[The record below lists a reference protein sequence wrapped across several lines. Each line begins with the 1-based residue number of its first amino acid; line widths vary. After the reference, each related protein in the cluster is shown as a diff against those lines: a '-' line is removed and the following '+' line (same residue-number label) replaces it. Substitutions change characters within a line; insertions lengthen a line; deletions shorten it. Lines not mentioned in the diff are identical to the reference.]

1 MTTGVSE
8 RKKIAVLSFA
18 LLCCSLLLTAYSA
31 RNPSFARIGTSA
43 LFEVVAPLQAAVD
56 FAEDSIRS
64 VWSSYVGLV
73 GASEENE
80 RLRARV
86 SELDGERGLL
96 EEFKRENERLRALLD
111 LNAVSQ
117 LRGVAANVIGDEPS
131 GWGQGV
137 IVNKGSL
144 MGIRVGMAVVH
155 PKGVVGQVVA
165 VSPNYSHVL
174 LVTDHASGVDVM
186 TQDSRVRGVVEGVG
200 ADHCELR
207 YVSKQTPVRVGD
219 TVVTSGMDGVFPK
232 GLLVGVVSKVAVE
245 TGTLLQN
252 VEIQVAV
259 DLDKLEEVLIVTSEQ
274 HQPVKVEEAQSLVK
288 SGKQGKRRE

>member
-1 MTTGVSE
+1 MSTGVSE
-8 RKKIAVLSFA
+8 RKKIAALSVA

-31 RNPSFARIGTSA
+31 RHPSFARIGATA
-43 LFEVVAPLQAAVD
+43 LFEVIAPLHAAVD
-56 FAEDSIRS
+56 FVQDSTRS
-64 VWSSYVGLV
+64 VWGRYFGLV
-73 GASEENE
+73 GVSQENE
-80 RLRARV
+80 RLRARI

-96 EEFKRENERLRALLD
+96 EEFRRENDRLRALLD
-111 LNAVSQ
+111 LNSVSQ

-137 IVNKGSL
+137 IVNKGSS

-174 LVTDHASGVDVM
+174 LLTDHASGVDVM

-219 TVVTSGMDGVFPK
+219 SIVTSGMDGVFPK
-232 GLLVGVVSKVAVE
+232 GLIVGAVSKVAVE
-245 TGTLLQN
+245 TCTLLQN
-252 VEIQVAV
+252 IEVKVSV
-259 DLDKLEEVLIVTSEQ
+259 DLDRLEEVLIVTGEQ
-274 HQPVKVEEAQSLVK
+274 HQPTKFEEVQSLVK
-288 SGKQGKRRE
+288 SGKQGKRRQ

>member
-1 MTTGVSE
+1 MSTGVSE
-8 RKKIAVLSFA
+8 RKKIAALSFG

-31 RNPSFARIGTSA
+31 RNPSFARLGTSA
-43 LFEVVAPLQAAVD
+43 LFEVVAPLHAAVD
-56 FAEDSIRS
+56 FAEDSTRS
-64 VWSSYVGLV
+64 LWNGYFGLV
-73 GASEENE
+73 GVSQENE
-80 RLRARV
+80 KLRARL

-137 IVNKGSL
+137 LVNKGGLS
-144 MGIRVGMAVVH
+144 GVHVGMAVVH

-174 LVTDHASGVDVM
+174 LITDHSSGVDVM
-186 TQDSRVRGVVEGVG
+186 TQDARVRGVIEGVG

-207 YVSKQTPVRVGD
+207 YVSKQTPVRTGD

-232 GLLVGVVSKVAVE
+232 GLIVGVVSKVAVE

-252 VEIQVAV
+252 VEVKISV
-259 DLDKLEEVLIVTSEQ
+259 DLDRLEEVLIVTGEQ
-274 HQPVKVEEAQSLVK
+274 QHLPQVEDAKLLVK

>member
-1 MTTGVSE
+1 MSTGVTE
-8 RKKIAVLSFA
+8 KKKIAALSFG

-31 RNPSFARIGTSA
+31 RHPSFARVGTST
-43 LFEVVAPLQAAVD
+43 LCEVVAPLHAAID
-56 FAEDSIRS
+56 FADDVTRS
-64 VWSSYVGLV
+64 VWSGYVGLV
-73 GASEENE
+73 NVSEDNKK
-80 RLRARV
+80 LRAQI
-86 SELDGERGLL
+86 SELDGERALL

-111 LNAVSQ
+111 LNSVSQ

-144 MGIRVGMAVVH
+144 LGIRVGMAVVH
-155 PKGVVGQVVA
+155 PRGVVGQVVA

-174 LVTDHASGVDVM
+174 MITDHSSGVDVM

-232 GLLVGVVSKVAVE
+232 GLIVGSVSKVAVE

-252 VEIQVAV
+252 VEVKVSV
-259 DLDKLEEVLIVTSEQ
+259 DLDRLEEVLVVTGEH
-274 HQPVKVEEAQSLVK
+274 HQSPKIHEAQSLVK
-288 SGKQGKRRE
+288 AGKPGKRRE

>member
-1 MTTGVSE
+1 MSTGVSE
-8 RKKIAVLSFA
+8 RKKIAVLSFG

-43 LFEVVAPLQAAVD
+43 LFEVVAPLHAAVD
-56 FAEDSIRS
+56 FAEDSTRS
-64 VWSSYVGLV
+64 VWSGYVGLIDL
-73 GASEENE
+73 SQENE
-80 RLRARV
+80 KLRARV

-144 MGIRVGMAVVH
+144 LGVRVGMAVVH
-155 PKGVVGQVVA
+155 PRGVVGQVVA
-165 VSPNYSHVL
+165 VSPNYAHVL
-174 LVTDHASGVDVM
+174 LLTDHSSGVDVM

-232 GLLVGVVSKVAVE
+232 GLILGVISKVAVE

-252 VEIQVAV
+252 IEVNVSV
-259 DLDKLEEVLIVTSEQ
+259 DLDKLEEVLILTRDQ
-274 HQPVKVEEAQSLVK
+274 DQAAKITEAHSLVT